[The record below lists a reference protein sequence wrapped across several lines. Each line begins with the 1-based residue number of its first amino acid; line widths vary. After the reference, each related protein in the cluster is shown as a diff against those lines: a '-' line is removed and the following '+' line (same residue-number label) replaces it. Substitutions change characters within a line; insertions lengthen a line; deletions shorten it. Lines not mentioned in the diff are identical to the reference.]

1 MISGRALILSLKLP
15 SRQLNE
21 VREKP
26 EEWRPSFDLFSTLP
40 LSARYEVF
48 LTQIDHMF
56 DQHYLSLLLEGHQ
69 IVSRG

>member
-1 MISGRALILSLKLP
+1 MISGRALILSLKLQC
-15 SRQLNE
+15 RQLNE
-21 VREKP
+21 VREKGKA
-26 EEWRPSFDLFSTLP
+26 WRLSFGLFSSLP

-56 DQHYLSLLLEGHQ
+56 GQHYLSPLLEGHQ